1 MSACS
6 TATSASSTSGLG
18 FGFGAMRLPVLTDD
32 DGKPDFKRI
41 DYPLATQMLHHAIDS
56 GVNYVDTAWMYH
68 EDTSEVWLGEA
79 LKGGY
84 RERVKV
90 ATKMPVWNVKKPDDF
105 DRILG
110 IQLERLQDDHIDF
123 YLLHGLDADHWRTV
137 LEQGQLESAE
147 RALADGRIRHLGFSF
162 HGLYEDFETIV
173 AGTDLWEFVQ
183 IQFNYMD
190 EDYQAGRKG
199 LELAAGKGLGVI
211 VMEPVRGGAIARNVP
226 PQVQAVW
233 DEAPIKRSPAEWA
246 LQWVWNEPEVSFLLS
261 GMSTMRHVEEDLA
274 FADRSRPGAARRRRS
289 SRWWRA
295 CATCTASSA
304 PSRARRAATAC
315 RAPRVSPSPTCS
327 VSTTTRTCTRTSTA
341 RSSCT
346 GRSGRERARR
356 PVHRLRRVRG
366 EVPAGHRHPRL
377 DGEGAGVPHVL
388 LTARRAARQARR
400 NAVQAALDGHVS
412 LRGVE
417 LALDV
422 VREGQPAVVWLRIGA
437 EPMVMNGAAHVTVAV
452 DDITDRRRHGQT
464 PGAVVAR
471 PRACRAQRTRAP

>member
-1 MSACS
+1 MQYRDFGQIDFKPSA
-6 TATSASSTSGLG
+6 L
-18 FGFGAMRLPVLTDD
+18 GFGAMRLPVLTDD

-41 DYPLATQMLHHAIDS
+41 DYPLATKMLHHAIEA

-90 ATKMPVWNVKKPDDF
+90 ASKMPVWNVKKPGDF

-123 YLLHGLDADHWRTV
+123 YLLHGLDADHWQTV

-173 AGTDLWEFVQ
+173 AATDLWEFVQ

-190 EDYQAGRKG
+190 EEYQAGRKG
-199 LELAAGKGLGVI
+199 LELAAGRGLGVI

-233 DEAPIKRSPAEWA
+233 DEAPVKRSAAEWA

-274 FADRSRPGAARRRRS
+274 FADRSRPGLLTHDELTLVARVRDLYQELS
-289 SRWWRA
+289 PIA
-295 CATCTASSA
+295 C
-304 PSRARRAATAC
+304 TAC
-315 RAPRVSPSPTCS
+315 RYCMPCPQGVAIPEVFGLYNDTHMYQNP
-327 VSTTTRTCTRTSTA
+327 
-341 RSSCT
+341 
-346 GRSGRERARR
+346 ERAQFVYRAFWDEGER
-356 PVHRLRRVRG
+356 ADRCTACGECVEKCPQGIDIPVWM
-366 EVPAGHRHPRL
+366 EKAQ
-377 DGEGAGVPHVL
+377 AF
-388 LTARRAARQARR
+388 LT
-400 NAVQAALDGHVS
+400 S
-412 LRGVE
+412 
-417 LALDV
+417 
-422 VREGQPAVVWLRIGA
+422 
-437 EPMVMNGAAHVTVAV
+437 
-452 DDITDRRRHGQT
+452 
-464 PGAVVAR
+464 
-471 PRACRAQRTRAP
+471 C

>member
-1 MSACS
+1 MQYRDFGQIDFKPSA
-6 TATSASSTSGLG
+6 L
-18 FGFGAMRLPVLTDD
+18 GFGAMRLPVLTDEQ
-32 DGKPDFKRI
+32 GKPEFKRI
-41 DYPLATQMLHHAIDS
+41 DYPLATEMLHRSIEA

-90 ATKMPVWNVKKPDDF
+90 ASKMPVWNVKKPDDF

-190 EDYQAGRKG
+190 EEYQAGRKG

-233 DEAPIKRSPAEWA
+233 DEAPVKRSPAEWA

-261 GMSTMRHVEEDLA
+261 GMSTMRHVDENLEYA
-274 FADRSRPGAARRRRS
+274 ERSRPGLLGPEELALVARVRDLYRELS
-289 SRWWRA
+289 PID
-295 CATCTASSA
+295 C
-304 PSRARRAATAC
+304 TAC
-315 RAPRVSPSPTCS
+315 RYCMPCPQGVAIPEVFGLYNDTHMYQNPDRAQFVY
-327 VSTTTRTCTRTSTA
+327 RA
-341 RSSCT
+341 FWDE
-346 GRSGRERARR
+346 GERADNCTACGECVEKCPQGIDI
-356 PVHRLRRVRG
+356 PVWM
-366 EVPAGHRHPRL
+366 EKAQ
-377 DGEGAGVPHVL
+377 AY
-388 LTARRAARQARR
+388 LT
-400 NAVQAALDGHVS
+400 G
-412 LRGVE
+412 
-417 LALDV
+417 
-422 VREGQPAVVWLRIGA
+422 
-437 EPMVMNGAAHVTVAV
+437 
-452 DDITDRRRHGQT
+452 
-464 PGAVVAR
+464 
-471 PRACRAQRTRAP
+471 C

>member
-1 MSACS
+1 MQYRDFGQIDFRPSA
-6 TATSASSTSGLG
+6 L
-18 FGFGAMRLPVLTDD
+18 GFGAMRLPVLTDD
-32 DGKPDFKRI
+32 EGKPDFKRI
-41 DYPLATQMLHHAIDS
+41 DYPLATEMLHRAIEA

-90 ATKMPVWNVKKPDDF
+90 ASKMPVWNVKKPDDF

-123 YLLHGLDADHWRTV
+123 YLLHGLDADHWQTV

-226 PQVQAVW
+226 AQIQAVW
-233 DEAPIKRSPAEWA
+233 DEAPVKRSPAEWA
-246 LQWVWNEPEVSFLLS
+246 LQWVWNEPQVSFLLS
-261 GMSTMRHVEEDLA
+261 GMSTMRHIEENLEY
-274 FADRSRPGAARRRRS
+274 ADRSHPGLLAADELALVERVRDLYRELS
-289 SRWWRA
+289 PIA
-295 CATCTASSA
+295 C
-304 PSRARRAATAC
+304 TAC
-315 RAPRVSPSPTCS
+315 RYCMPCPQGVAIPEVFGLYNDTHMYQNLDRAQFVYRVFWSEN
-327 VSTTTRTCTRTSTA
+327 
-341 RSSCT
+341 
-346 GRSGRERARR
+346 ERAD
-356 PVHRLRRVRG
+356 HCTACG
-366 EVPAGHRHPRL
+366 ECVDKCPQGIAVPEWMEKAQ
-377 DGEGAGVPHVL
+377 AF
-388 LTARRAARQARR
+388 LT
-400 NAVQAALDGHVS
+400 S
-412 LRGVE
+412 
-417 LALDV
+417 
-422 VREGQPAVVWLRIGA
+422 
-437 EPMVMNGAAHVTVAV
+437 
-452 DDITDRRRHGQT
+452 
-464 PGAVVAR
+464 
-471 PRACRAQRTRAP
+471 C

>member
-1 MSACS
+1 VQYRDFGQIDFKPSA
-6 TATSASSTSGLG
+6 L
-18 FGFGAMRLPVLTDD
+18 GFGAMRLPVLTDD

-41 DYPLATQMLHHAIDS
+41 DYPLATRMLHHAIDS

-110 IQLERLQDDHIDF
+110 IQLERLQDDHVDF
-123 YLLHGLDADHWRTV
+123 YLLHGLDADQWQTV
-137 LEQGQLESAE
+137 LEQGQLDSAE

-173 AGTDLWEFVQ
+173 AGSDLWEFVQ

-190 EDYQAGRKG
+190 EDYQAGRRG

-246 LQWVWNEPEVSFLLS
+246 LQWVWNEPDVSFLLS

-274 FADRSRPGAARRRRS
+274 FADRSHPG
-289 SRWWRA
+289 
-295 CATCTASSA
+295 
-304 PSRARRAATAC
+304 
-315 RAPRVSPSPTCS
+315 
-327 VSTTTRTCTRTSTA
+327 
-341 RSSCT
+341 
-346 GRSGRERARR
+346 
-356 PVHRLRRVRG
+356 
-366 EVPAGHRHPRL
+366 
-377 DGEGAGVPHVL
+377 L
-388 LTARRAARQARR
+388 LTQE
-400 NAVQAALDGHVS
+400 
-412 LRGVE
+412 E
-417 LALDV
+417 LAL
-422 VREGQPAVVWLRIGA
+422 
-437 EPMVMNGAAHVTVAV
+437 
-452 DDITDRRRHGQT
+452 
-464 PGAVVAR
+464 VAR
-471 PRACRAQRTRAP
+471 VRDLYHELSPIPCTSCRYCMPCPQGVAIPDVFGLYNDTHMYQNLDRAQFVYKAFWSENERADHCTACGECVEKCPQGIAIPEWMEKAQAFLTSC